1 MNGLCIKNIQ
11 RADAQWIDTLA
22 RLGVATV
29 HEAQGRLGL
38 MHPGMR
44 PVWRG
49 ARIAGSA
56 VTVFAHPGDNWMIH
70 VAVEVVKPGDV
81 LVVAC
86 SSENR
91 DGAFGELLATS
102 LKAHGVVGVVLD
114 VGCRDANEIS
124 EMKFPVWSRA
134 ISAKGTVKETVGSV
148 NVPVVCAGVHVVPGD
163 VVVADDDGVVIVPRA
178 KATAVAEAGVVREE
192 KEAANRM
199 KLVAGALGLDLYGMR
214 KALAAKGLRIIDGP
228 VDYGTFDPPANE

>member
-1 MNGLCIKNIQ
+1 MNGLCIKNIR
-11 RADAQWIDTLA
+11 RADSASIETLA

-38 MHPGMR
+38 MHPEMR

-70 VAVEVVKPGDV
+70 VAVEVVKPGDL

-102 LKAHGVVGVVLD
+102 LKAHGVAGVVLD
-114 VGCRDANEIS
+114 VGCRDAAELS

-148 NVPVVCAGVHVVPGD
+148 NVPVVCAGVQVVPGD
-163 VVVADDDGVVIVPRA
+163 VVVADDDGVVVVPRA
-178 KATAVAEAGVVREE
+178 HAVAVAKAGVAREQ
-192 KEAANRM
+192 KEAANR
-199 KLVAGALGLDLYGMR
+199 KQLVAGALGIDLYGMR
-214 KALAAKGLRIIDGP
+214 KPLADKGLRVIEGP
-228 VDYGTFDPPANE
+228 VDYGSFEPPAK

>member
-1 MNGLCIKNIQ
+1 MNGLCIRNIH
-11 RADAQWIDTLA
+11 RAQTQTIETLA

-102 LKAHGVVGVVLD
+102 LKAHGVAGVVLD
-114 VGCRDANEIS
+114 VGCRDARELT

-163 VVVADDDGVVIVPRA
+163 VVVADDDGVVVVPRA
-178 KATAVAEAGVVREE
+178 KAAEVAKAGVAREE

-214 KALAAKGLRIIDGP
+214 KPLAAKGLRTIEGP
-228 VDYGTFDPPANE
+228 VDYATFEPPAK